1 MRILTIDEMNAVAGG
16 SKRSGPRHPKRNKS
30 SKHGSGSHASSASN
44 NSSSSGA
51 VTPPPVGL

>member
-1 MRILTIDEMNAVAGG
+1 MRILTIEEMNVVAGG
-16 SKRSGPRHPKRNKS
+16 RKNSGPRTKPSKS
-30 SKHGSGSHASSASN
+30 VKHGSGSHASSASN